1 VSSHGRAGKRKKHT
15 GGKRRLTVVPDG
27 PEAVHA
33 AQLRSVRGL
42 VSTATVFEAELM
54 VSTLFGELWQRRAGA
69 EELIDYLSECRSKA
83 ALALLR
89 GIAVLGSADECEL
102 AAAAAD
108 AMSARGVPEP
118 WWLAEFGA
126 ATVSGFFHSADVFDD
141 YTFLTVQ
148 FEHGDSR
155 DGLQVV
161 IAHNE
166 GDALVNIV
174 VRKNHDPSDLESPA
188 DPERAAALIQRSLL
202 VTEANPETVPQYQA
216 LEGLD
221 DYRALLWSLLR
232 KVPALPLDEVAPPT
246 IEDAYRAA
254 IVADFLAAFPSS
266 DATAVRFIVD
276 YGCDHDNGRPLRI
289 SDSKLARL
297 LEWAVEESD
306 LPQGRELAVVEVLPA
321 WCRWAAGRTGM
332 LDDLLDE
339 ATEELP
345 ELIEDFQR
353 RLDQLAVGRR
363 ALAPLLAGLERVT
376 DPVVIE
382 DALRRRMYA
391 VAMDDVTT
399 LDPADPD
406 DRRLLVRDEHADCPD
421 RPGQA
426 PGSHLGDVE
435 AVVAQLWDGVP
446 AEVWQFVR
454 YRDGQGVVRIDVLD
468 ELAEIYGRHRGDA
481 DGYRTELAKVAESD

>member
-1 VSSHGRAGKRKKHT
+1 MSSHGRAGKRKKHT
-15 GGKRRLTVVPDG
+15 GKRRLTVVPDG

-42 VSTATVFEAELM
+42 ASTATVFEAELM
-54 VSTLFGELWQRRAGA
+54 VSTLFGELWRRRAGA
-69 EELIDYLSECRSKA
+69 EELIDYLAEHRSKA

-89 GIAVLGSADECEL
+89 GIAVLGSADESEL
-102 AAAAAD
+102 AGAAAD

-118 WWLAEFGA
+118 WWLSEFGA
-126 ATVSGFFHSADVFDD
+126 ATVTGFFHSADVFDD

-148 FEHGDSR
+148 FEHGDAC

-174 VRKNHDPSDLESPA
+174 VRKDYDPGDSESA
-188 DPERAAALIQRSLL
+188 TEPERAAALIQRSLL
-202 VTEANPETVPQYQA
+202 VTEANPDTVPQYQA

-221 DYRALLWSLLR
+221 PYRTLLWSLLH

-246 IEDAYRAA
+246 VPETDREA
-254 IVADFLAAFPSS
+254 IVADFLAVAPSS

-297 LEWAVEESD
+297 LEWAVEEAD
-306 LPQGRELAVVEVLPA
+306 LPAGRETAVVEVLPA
-321 WCRWAAGRTGM
+321 WCRWAARRTGM
-332 LDDLLDE
+332 PDDRYEE

-345 ELIEDFQR
+345 ELIDDFQQ
-353 RLDQLAVGRR
+353 RLDQFAAGRR

-391 VAMDDVTT
+391 VVMDDPTA

-426 PGSHLGDVE
+426 AGSHLDDVE
-435 AVVAQLWDGVP
+435 AVVGQLWDGVP
-446 AEVWQFVR
+446 AEVWQVVR
-454 YRDGQGVVRIDVLD
+454 HRDGQGVVRIDVFD
-468 ELAEIYGRHRGDA
+468 ELAEIYGRNRDDA
-481 DGYRTELAKVAESD
+481 EGYRTELAKVAESD